1 MFDVSTVWAHLCRVR
16 EKNPLVLNVT
26 NNVVTNTTANALLAL
41 GASPAMTHA
50 PDDAGELASLAD
62 AVVLNIGTP
71 ASSYIESMFKA
82 GQAANSKG
90 IPVVLD
96 PVAAGATAYRREVV
110 AELLKRVRLAAI
122 RGNASEILYVAGEQG
137 SSKGA
142 DSTNASEEALDAAR
156 ALAERLGAV
165 VCVSGARDVIT
176 DGRSVL
182 AVDNGH
188 PMMTK
193 VTGLG
198 CTATALVGAFA
209 ACAGG
214 ADDMGGRLAA
224 TTTAMAVM
232 GLAGEVA
239 AQDAPGPGTLQ
250 VRFLDSLYAMD
261 EELIRSRLKLA
272 AL

>member
-1 MFDVSTVWAHLCRVR
+1 MFDAQTVWSHLCRVR
-16 EKNPLVLNVT
+16 ESNPLVLNVT

-50 PDDAGELASLAD
+50 PDDAAELASLAS

-71 ASSYIESMFKA
+71 AATYVESMHKA
-82 GQAANSKG
+82 GAAANAKS

-96 PVAAGATAYRREVV
+96 PVAAGATAYRRE
-110 AELLKRVRLAAI
+110 AVRGLMDSVRMAAI
-122 RGNASEILYVAGEQG
+122 RGNASEVLFLAGEG
-137 SSKGA
+137 GASKGA
-142 DSTNASEEALDAAR
+142 DSTQASEEALDAAR
-156 ALAERLGAV
+156 ALASRLGAV

-176 DGRSVL
+176 DGQRVL
-182 AVDNGH
+182 GVDNGH

-209 ACAGG
+209 AG
-214 ADDMGGRLAA
+214 AEDMLSA
-224 TTTAMAVM
+224 TASAMAVM
-232 GLAGEVA
+232 GLAGEIA

-250 VRFLDSLYAMD
+250 VRFLDALYAMD
-261 EELIRSRLKLA
+261 DGLIRSRLRVV

>member
-1 MFDVSTVWAHLCRVR
+1 MFDASTVWAHLCRVR

-82 GQAANSKG
+82 GQAANAKG

-156 ALAERLGAV
+156 SLAERLGAV

-188 PMMTK
+188 LMMTK

-198 CTATALVGAFA
+198 CTATALVGAFT
-209 ACAGG
+209 ACAPMKDA
-214 ADDMGGRLAA
+214 ADDMDGRL
-224 TTTAMAVM
+224 
-232 GLAGEVA
+232 
-239 AQDAPGPGTLQ
+239 
-250 VRFLDSLYAMD
+250 
-261 EELIRSRLKLA
+261 
-272 AL
+272 

>member
-1 MFDVSTVWAHLCRVR
+1 MFDASTVWAHLCRVR
-16 EKNPLVLNVT
+16 ERNPLVLNVT

-82 GQAANSKG
+82 GQAANAKG

-96 PVAAGATAYRREVV
+96 PVAAGATAYRREAV

-137 SSKGA
+137 ASKGA

-182 AVDNGH
+182 GVDNGH
-188 PMMTK
+188 AMMTK

-198 CTATALVGAFA
+198 CTATALVGAFS

-214 ADDMGGRLAA
+214 EPLAGVTA
-224 TTTAMAVM
+224 AMAVM
-232 GLAGEVA
+232 GIAGEVA

-250 VRFLDSLYAMD
+250 VRFLDCLYAMG
-261 EELIRSRLKLA
+261 EELVRSRLRLA
-272 AL
+272 TL